1 MDILLHLQRSV
12 KCYPD
17 KLAALDGPTRLTWSQ
32 FDERSRRLAAALA
45 QLGVQKGDRVGVLM
59 YNGFR
64 YLEAFYALPRLGAVI
79 VPLNIRYAPAE
90 IAFAVND
97 SEAMAL
103 ILDDAFVPAVEKIKA
118 ELKSV
123 RSFILNGKEKP
134 LAGALD
140 YEEIIENS
148 AGWSQFEDYRP
159 DDDDLVGL
167 FYTGGTTGRSKGVM
181 LTHKNMASNALAWT
195 IHSEVHFESVYLH
208 VAPMFHIADVQSI
221 FTFTL
226 MGAAHTFLPKFD
238 PVQVLEIIQRERVTH
253 IGVVPTMVNLLVQVP
268 NIGEYDL
275 SSLVRIFFGGSPCP
289 AEVLKKARQVLPCAV
304 TGGYGMTETSPGV
317 TAMPW
322 PELVKALEAPPDSPE
337 ANRLLSCGWPVLGVD
352 VRVVNDLGAE
362 VAPGELGEIVVRGP
376 NVMKG
381 YWKLPG
387 ETANALR
394 DGWLHTGDIG
404 IYDDQNF
411 FYIVDRKKDMIISG
425 GENIYSSEVENAVYS
440 HPAVL
445 EAAVIGIPDDK
456 WGERVHAVI
465 VLKPGQQATPEEIV
479 AKCRELIA
487 GYKVPRSI
495 EFVEEMP
502 KSGAGKILKRVLRD
516 KYWQGQT
523 LQVN

>member
-1 MDILLHLQRSV
+1 MDVLVHFRRSV

-17 KLAALDGPTRLTWSQ
+17 KLAAMDGPTRLTWSQ
-32 FDERSRRLAAALA
+32 FDERTRRLASALA
-45 QLGVQKGDRVGVLM
+45 ELGVKKGDRVGVLM

-64 YLEAFYALPRLGAVI
+64 YLEAFYALPRLGAII

-97 SEAMAL
+97 CAAVAVL
-103 ILDDAFVPAVEKIKA
+103 VDQAFVPAVEKIRA
-118 ELKSV
+118 ELKTV
-123 RSFILNGKEKP
+123 HSFILNGKEKP
-134 LAGALD
+134 LEGALD

-148 AGWSQFEDYRP
+148 AGWRQFEDYQP
-159 DDDDLVGL
+159 QDDDLLGL

-181 LTHKNMASNALAWT
+181 LTHRNLASNAMAAA
-195 IHSEVHFESVYLH
+195 IQSEVHLNSVYLH
-208 VAPMFHIADVQSI
+208 VAPMFHIADVQAI

-226 MGAAHTFLPKFD
+226 MGSAHTFLPKFD
-238 PVQVLEIIQRERVTH
+238 AVQVFEITQRERVTH
-253 IGVVPTMVNLLVQVP
+253 VGVVPTMVNLLVQNPAV
-268 NIGEYDL
+268 GDYDL
-275 SSLVRIFFGGSPCP
+275 SSLERIFFGGSPCP

-304 TGGYGMTETSPGV
+304 TGGFGLTEASPGV
-317 TAMPW
+317 TSMPW
-322 PELVKALEAPPDSPE
+322 AEIIKALEAPPDSPE
-337 ANRLLSCGWPVLGVD
+337 ANRLLSCGWPILGVE
-352 VRVVNDLGAE
+352 VQVVNDQGE
-362 VAPGELGEIVVRGP
+362 QVAPGELGEIVARGP
-376 NVMKG
+376 NIMKG
-381 YWKLPG
+381 YWNLPQ

-404 IYDDQNF
+404 TYDEQNF

-425 GENIYSSEVENAVYS
+425 GENVYSSEVENAVYA

-445 EAAVIGIPDDK
+445 EAAVIGVPDDK

-465 VLKPGQQATPEEIV
+465 VLKPDQQATPEEIV

-487 GYKVPRSI
+487 GYKIPRSI
-495 EFVEEMP
+495 EFVDEMP

-516 KYWQGQT
+516 KYWRSQT

>member
-1 MDILLHLQRSV
+1 MDVLLHLQRSV

-17 KLAALDGPTRLTWSQ
+17 KPAVLDGPTRLTWSQ
-32 FDERSRRLAAALA
+32 FDERTRRLAAALA

-64 YLEAFYALPRLGAVI
+64 YLEAFYALPRLGAII

-90 IAFAVND
+90 IAFAAND
-97 SEAMAL
+97 CEAVAL
-103 ILDDAFVPAVEKIKA
+103 ILDEAFIPAVEKIKP
-118 ELKSV
+118 ELKTV
-123 RSFILNGKEKP
+123 RSFILNGKEKS
-134 LAGALD
+134 LEGALA
-140 YEEIIENS
+140 YEEIIETS
-148 AGWSQFEDYRP
+148 PGWRQFEDYVP
-159 DDDDLVGL
+159 GEDDVLGL

-181 LTHKNMASNALAWT
+181 LTHRNMASNALSWA
-195 IHSEVHFESVYLH
+195 IHCEVKLDSVYLH

-226 MGAAHTFLPKFD
+226 LGAAHTFLPKFD
-238 PVQVLEIIQRERVTH
+238 PVQVLEITQRERVTH
-253 IGVVPTMVNLLVQVP
+253 MGVVPTMVNLLVQVP

-322 PELVKALEAPPDSPE
+322 NELIKALEAPQDSPE
-337 ANRLLSCGWPVLGVD
+337 AKRLVSCGWPVLGVD
-352 VRVVNDLGAE
+352 VRVVDDASQE
-362 VAPGELGEIVVRGP
+362 VAPGELGEIVVRGA

-381 YWKLPG
+381 YWKLP
-387 ETANALR
+387 EESAFALR

-404 IYDDQNF
+404 TYDEQNF
-411 FYIVDRKKDMIISG
+411 FYIIDRKKDMIISG
-425 GENIYSSEVENAVYS
+425 GENVYSSEVENAVYS

-445 EAAVIGIPDDK
+445 EAAVIGVPDEK

-465 VLKPGQQATPEEIV
+465 VLKPDQQATPEEIM

-487 GYKVPRSI
+487 GYKIPRSI

-523 LQVN
+523 VQVH